1 MKLTGSSRDI
11 KIRILVSFCG
21 VGHGLGLFFPFP
33 GPFSVVLVVLGCIYQ
48 CKDFCTG
55 DDWVDGRVCCDTTNG
70 GSGGGD
76 GGVTSGVAYCFES
89 NN

>member
-1 MKLTGSSRDI
+1 MD
-11 KIRILVSFCG
+11 LVSFS
-21 VGHGLGLFFPFP
+21 HFR
-33 GPFSVVLVVLGCIYQ
+33 GPSLMVPVVLGCIYR
-48 CKDFCTG
+48 CKDFFTG
-55 DDWVDGRVCCDTTNG
+55 DDWVDGRVRCDTTDG